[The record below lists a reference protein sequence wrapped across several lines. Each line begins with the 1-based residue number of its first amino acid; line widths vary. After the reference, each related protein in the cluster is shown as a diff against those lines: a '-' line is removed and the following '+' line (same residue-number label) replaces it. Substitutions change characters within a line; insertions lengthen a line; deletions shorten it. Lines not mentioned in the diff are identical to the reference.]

1 MPYMQKK
8 TWRRKDM
15 VRGKKK
21 RWALLLALAMTM
33 QLVGCGNG
41 DSPAGV
47 EGGSPESAADAGRPE
62 TTQQS
67 ENLTESAEES
77 KESEEAENTDASAE
91 DYPIDWKDD
100 SFKQYMQAL
109 TGIRDRDIMYS
120 DIQDITRLDIWL
132 EGFGDYSAVANFTNL
147 KMLSMSGFD
156 NKLNLE
162 VLDSLENLE
171 ELALI
176 GIDASAVDS
185 ISTIHLPNLSTLKL
199 EGEGIAKLDML
210 PFDMPM
216 LKSLE
221 LGLYDLEDLG
231 GLSAFSGL
239 ETLKLNSNVSN
250 VDDLSSLT
258 ALTELDLSNCHN
270 ITNIDGLSGLSNLI
284 SLNLSW
290 CDGITSLDAL
300 TGLSNLAVLDLSYC
314 NGIESLE
321 VLAGLPGLET
331 LKTSMGENGSISTLS
346 SLQNVKALDLDL
358 GWNDRV
364 DYSVLADMTNLSSL
378 KLKSEYGGLNFEILS
393 NLGLTSLDLTQY
405 NSSVE
410 LGQLASIFPGLITLK
425 IRAYEIKQDVSAL
438 SALTNL
444 KELEVW
450 CVDDFDFESLAGLTG
465 LETFAL
471 MNYQNYMEES
481 LELSPLEA
489 LPNLTALDLTGSQLP
504 VDTSQLSGLTNLKML
519 KLRACG
525 ITDISGLSGL
535 TNLETLDLS
544 VNNFTDVSSL
554 SGLTNLTTLN
564 LKGNEI
570 ADYSPVSFV
579 PEVLIGWD
587 DYVG

>member
-1 MPYMQKK
+1 MEHKNRCHWREKRLDKGELLTGVRSEVYAFFSAVIIGFIAHGYIYFNNITLHDNIYNFYMGG
-8 TWRRKDM
+8 TYTL
-15 VRGKKK
+15 G
-21 RWALLLALAMTM
+21 RWMLAKLLRLSQVIYHTNWLHYSTPWYLGFVSSIWIGM
-33 QLVGCGNG
+33 
-41 DSPAGV
+41 
-47 EGGSPESAADAGRPE
+47 SAALIVYALQIKSRLLGV
-62 TTQQS
+62 
-67 ENLTESAEES
+67 
-77 KESEEAENTDASAE
+77 
-91 DYPIDWKDD
+91 
-100 SFKQYMQAL
+100 L
-109 TGIRDRDIMYS
+109 TG
-120 DIQDITRLDIWL
+120 
-132 EGFGDYSAVANFTNL
+132 
-147 KMLSMSGFD
+147 
-156 NKLNLE
+156 
-162 VLDSLENLE
+162 
-171 ELALI
+171 
-176 GIDASAVDS
+176 GI
-185 ISTIHLPNLSTLKL
+185 
-199 EGEGIAKLDML
+199 
-210 PFDMPM
+210 
-216 LKSLE
+216 
-221 LGLYDLEDLG
+221 
-231 GLSAFSGL
+231 
-239 ETLKLNSNVSN
+239 
-250 VDDLSSLT
+250 
-258 ALTELDLSNCHN
+258 
-270 ITNIDGLSGLSNLI
+270 LI
-284 SLNLSW
+284 SFPV
-290 CDGITSLDAL
+290 ITSLFGYMFTSGMYSFGTFMGIAGVILFAKKEANVWKKLVSAL
-300 TGLSNLAVLDLSYC
+300 M
-314 NGIESLE
+314 GILLQACSIGVYQANVGVIASFTME
-321 VLAGLPGLET
+321 
-331 LKTSMGENGSISTLS
+331 ENGSIGTLS

-378 KLKSEYGGLNFEILS
+378 KLKSEYGGLDFEILS

-465 LETFAL
+465 LETFTL

-525 ITDISGLSGL
+525 ITDISGLSSL

-587 DYVG
+587 DYIG